1 MERTDREELIYNFL
15 KDNDVD
21 IEDVIDVVIK
31 ENGFIGVGLERFETY
46 LINAVNKHHK
56 KKYRRIK
63 CQLVK
68 NKEKDM

>member
-1 MERTDREELIYNFL
+1 MSKLNDKEELIYNFL

-46 LINAVNKHHK
+46 LINTVNKHHK
-56 KKYRRIK
+56 RGYR
-63 CQLVK
+63 K
-68 NKEKDM
+68 NL

>member
-31 ENGFIGVGLERFETY
+31 ENGFIGVGLE
-46 LINAVNKHHK
+46 
-56 KKYRRIK
+56 
-63 CQLVK
+63 
-68 NKEKDM
+68 